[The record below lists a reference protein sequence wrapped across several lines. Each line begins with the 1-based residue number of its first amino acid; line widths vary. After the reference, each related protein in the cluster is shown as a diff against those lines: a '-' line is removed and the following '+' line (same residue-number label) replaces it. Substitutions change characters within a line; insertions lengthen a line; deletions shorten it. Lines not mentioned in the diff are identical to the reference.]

1 MGMYPLSLLESRV
14 AAQGMELCIDSRK
27 ATPGC
32 VFVALPGS
40 SADGSQFIAD
50 AVARGAGYVVCRPE
64 SAGNCG
70 EAEVVDCADPRQAL
84 GLLARARYG
93 TASLPFPVVGVTG
106 TNGKTTMT

>member
-70 EAEVVDCADPRQAL
+70 EAEVVDSLFYRYPLDPACRDRRVFRL
-84 GLLARARYG
+84 
-93 TASLPFPVVGVTG
+93 
-106 TNGKTTMT
+106 

>member
-64 SAGNCG
+64 YAGN
-70 EAEVVDCADPRQAL
+70 
-84 GLLARARYG
+84 
-93 TASLPFPVVGVTG
+93 
-106 TNGKTTMT
+106 

>member
-64 SAGNCG
+64 SAGNRKSSTVPIPG
-70 EAEVVDCADPRQAL
+70 RPL
-84 GLLARARYG
+84 GCWPAPG
-93 TASLPFPVVGVTG
+93 TARPLSRSPWSA
-106 TNGKTTMT
+106 

>member
-14 AAQGMELCIDSRK
+14 AAQGMELCSDSRK

-40 SADGSQFIAD
+40 SADGSQYIAD
-50 AVARGAGYVVCRPE
+50 AVARGAGYVGCRPE
-64 SAGNCG
+64 SAGNGG
-70 EAEVVDCADPRQAL
+70 EAEVVDCAEPRQAL

-93 TASLPFPVVGVTG
+93 TASLPVPVGGVTG
-106 TNGKTTMT
+106 TYG

>member
-50 AVARGAGYVVCRPE
+50 AVARVFR
-64 SAGNCG
+64 
-70 EAEVVDCADPRQAL
+70 
-84 GLLARARYG
+84 
-93 TASLPFPVVGVTG
+93 
-106 TNGKTTMT
+106 M

>member
-70 EAEVVDCADPRQAL
+70 EAEVVDCADPL
-84 GLLARARYG
+84 GCWPAPG
-93 TASLPFPVVGVTG
+93 TARPLSRSLWSA
-106 TNGKTTMT
+106 

>member
-50 AVARGAGYVVCRPE
+50 AVARSPFSSCMTHTMPGSDEPSNE
-64 SAGNCG
+64 
-70 EAEVVDCADPRQAL
+70 
-84 GLLARARYG
+84 
-93 TASLPFPVVGVTG
+93 LPAIP
-106 TNGKTTMT
+106 ML

>member
-40 SADGSQFIAD
+40 SADGSQFIA
-50 AVARGAGYVVCRPE
+50 VLRP
-64 SAGNCG
+64 
-70 EAEVVDCADPRQAL
+70 R
-84 GLLARARYG
+84 G
-93 TASLPFPVVGVTG
+93 TAAKRKPSIVPIPVRPLGCWPAPGTGRLPSRSPWSA
-106 TNGKTTMT
+106 

>member
-40 SADGSQFIAD
+40 SADGS
-50 AVARGAGYVVCRPE
+50 
-64 SAGNCG
+64 
-70 EAEVVDCADPRQAL
+70 
-84 GLLARARYG
+84 
-93 TASLPFPVVGVTG
+93 
-106 TNGKTTMT
+106 